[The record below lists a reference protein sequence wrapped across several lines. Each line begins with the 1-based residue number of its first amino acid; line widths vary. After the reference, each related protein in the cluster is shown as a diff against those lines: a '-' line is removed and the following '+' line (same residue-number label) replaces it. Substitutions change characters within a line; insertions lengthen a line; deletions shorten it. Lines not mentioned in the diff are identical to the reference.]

1 MIQSAAT
8 DTVTV
13 VLADEQ
19 PVVRS
24 GLRVLLSAIDEVGV
38 AGEAGT
44 AQQALRETLLHR
56 PDVLVLDLR
65 LGIGVVHEVRRRSP
79 GTAVLVFTTIDDD
92 EAIFGALCAGVR
104 GYLLKGTE
112 PDDLVQAVR
121 SVCAGAAILAPSIAA
136 RIGELLSRRIGPPS
150 VPGLTAREHEVLTL
164 MAGGLRNSEIAMRLR
179 LASKTVSN
187 HISAIFAKLGVKDRT
202 AAVIVAREAGLGKGQ
217 LASVR

>member
-1 MIQSAAT
+1 MLRSPAT

-19 PVVRS
+19 PVVRG
-24 GLRVLLSAIDEVGV
+24 GLRALLSAIDGVAV

-65 LGIGVVHEVRRRSP
+65 FGIGVVREVLRRSP

-92 EAIFGALCAGVR
+92 ESIFAALSAGVR
-104 GYLLKGTE
+104 GYLFKGAE
-112 PDDLVQAVR
+112 PEDLAQAVR
-121 SVCAGAAILAPSIAA
+121 GVSAGAAVLSPAIAA
-136 RIGELLSRRIGPPS
+136 RVGELLSRRLGAPA

-164 MAGGLRNSEIAMRLR
+164 MAVGLRNSEIALRLR

-202 AAVIVAREAGLGKGQ
+202 AAVIVAREAGLGRGQ